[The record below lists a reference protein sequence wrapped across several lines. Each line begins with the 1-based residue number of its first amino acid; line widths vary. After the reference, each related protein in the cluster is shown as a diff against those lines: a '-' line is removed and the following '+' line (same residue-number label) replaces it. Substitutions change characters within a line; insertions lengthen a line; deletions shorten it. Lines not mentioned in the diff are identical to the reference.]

1 MTSMI
6 VEILKGTPKGQ
17 DESQEEIK
25 TLVTDFVTVLTGKQT
40 IYQMIRLGKEV
51 KCRGG
56 KPLDP
61 IE

>member
-1 MTSMI
+1 MTSMM

-17 DESQEEIK
+17 DKSQKEIK

-51 KCRGG
+51 KWLGLSG
-56 KPLDP
+56 A
-61 IE
+61 